1 MYRNREDAE
10 LLSDDEFERM
20 GRKKKI
26 LIFVI
31 IFAIIFAAAVLV
43 YIFIL
48 KKSDNSI
55 NVQEVIQGNQADEKA
70 VDETADS
77 ENTMD
82 NGEAAVGE
90 TGEKMLPI
98 GRSTVAGDNEFIC
111 EYSEINM
118 PAMLQA
124 GDYVDIR
131 LSLADG
137 RNYTVASEKRI
148 MDFNKSGENS
158 FLYLALCEEEII
170 ILESAI
176 SDLKLFEGSRL
187 YLAIGKQEEKA
198 RVNYP
203 VNKKAER
210 LLRDREGVNNLSG
223 YNYEVKF
230 DEALEQE
237 RLSKEK
243 ARGIKDQEWKEAAS
257 YWNDKE

>member
-1 MYRNREDAE
+1 MYRNRKEAE

-20 GRKKKI
+20 GRKKKV

-31 IFAIIFAAAVLV
+31 IFTIILGAAVLV
-43 YIFIL
+43 YIFIV
-48 KKSDNSI
+48 KKSDNNI
-55 NVQEVIQGNQADEKA
+55 NVQEVIQDNKADEKA

-77 ENTMD
+77 EKIMD
-82 NGEAAVGE
+82 NGEVTVGE
-90 TGEKMLPI
+90 KILPI
-98 GRSTVAGDNEFIC
+98 GRHTVAADNEFIC
-111 EYSEINM
+111 EYSEICM
-118 PAMLQA
+118 PKMLQA

-137 RNYTVASEKRI
+137 SNYTVVSEKRI
-148 MDFNKSGENS
+148 MDFNNSGENS

-187 YLAIGKQEEKA
+187 YLAIGKQKEKA
-198 RVNYP
+198 KINYP
-203 VNKKAER
+203 VNKKADR
-210 LLRDREGVNNLSG
+210 LLRNKEGVNNLSG

-230 DEALEQE
+230 DKALEQE
-237 RLSKEK
+237 RLSQVK
-243 ARGIKDQEWKEAAS
+243 ARGIKEQEWKETAA